1 MKGIRNLRV
10 MGISGALAVAT
21 FLTAGFA
28 GARPRQCVGDF
39 TLTSETR
46 WGTAILPAGHYTF
59 ELDEAADLITV
70 RGQNRAVIFV
80 SRHDEDNR
88 VDSNA
93 LILASRDG
101 KHVVRALRLAQGK
114 KVFFYAVPK
123 ETPKAVA
130 QDPVMIERVP
140 VTISGN

>member
-1 MKGIRNLRV
+1 MRKLLLGSV
-10 MGISGALAVAT
+10 GVVALVS

-28 GARPRQCVGDF
+28 GAKPRECVGDF

-46 WGTAILPAGHYTF
+46 WGTAILPPGHYTF
-59 ELDEAADLITV
+59 ELDEANDLITV

-101 KHVVRALRLAQGK
+101 KHVVRALRLASER
-114 KVFFYAVPK
+114 KVFFFAVPK
-123 ETPKAVA
+123 ETLKAVA
-130 QDPVMIERVP
+130 QGPVLIERMP
-140 VTISGN
+140 VTLNGN